1 METQRGD
8 GMFDF
13 HPSAQIG
20 RQRCQLYV
28 PAAYSLQAISLV
40 LIFLLETV
48 GTPGLLNA
56 DRKNRNRDA
65 YCGVVL
71 QSTAPPLVKVR

>member
-8 GMFDF
+8 GTFGF

-20 RQRCQLYV
+20 RQSCQVYA
-28 PAAYSLQAISLV
+28 PAAYHLQVIFLV

-48 GTPGLLNA
+48 ETPGLLNA

-65 YCGVVL
+65 YGGVVL
-71 QSTAPPLVKVR
+71 KSTAPPLVKVR